1 MTVRQDRMVEMTWR
15 QDFALD
21 EAKVETDVGVS
32 RIEDE
37 TRMAFGV
44 HRGLVQT
51 LSKLAPHGIE
61 HHFSEGTQPRVVFD
75 FLVLQLDAFMLEVLS
90 KVLLTF
96 GFVFTDPG
104 WPPAGF
110 LLDLQPGVHVISE
123 QSFTRLVKMPDLI
136 DVQDVVPQ
144 VHRFR

>member
-1 MTVRQDRMVEMTWR
+1 MEGLRVVKR
-15 QDFALD
+15 LD
-21 EAKVETDVGVS
+21 L
-32 RIEDE
+32 
-37 TRMAFGV
+37 
-44 HRGLVQT
+44 GLVET
-51 LSKLAPHGIE
+51 LSKLTPHGIE
-61 HHFSEGTQPRVVFD
+61 HHFSEGTQPGILLDLV
-75 FLVLQLDAFMLEVLS
+75 VLQLNAFMLEVLS

-110 LLDLQPGVHVISE
+110 LFDFQPGVDVVLKE
-123 QSFTRLVKMPDLI
+123 AFTRLVKMPDLI